1 MTKEEKLGIASH
13 LAKSWYV
20 EIIAIDMFGVL
31 KFYVAQQ
38 LLTKQSYAPWN
49 EIRGGKDI
57 SSLIENADFNNTYAM
72 DRDEFAMRIA
82 NFPYF
87 DFTLMNV
94 CMNTGI
100 K

>member
-1 MTKEEKLGIASH
+1 MMKEEKLSVASQ
-13 LAKSWYV
+13 LAKNWYA

-31 KFYVAQQ
+31 KFFVAQQ

-82 NFPYF
+82 NFPLQ
-87 DFTLMNV
+87 DFKFTTDYYLF
-94 CMNTGI
+94 TP
-100 K
+100 